1 MSSSSLGEADGF
13 DGTDPVRVG
22 PYRLL
27 RRLGAGGMGTVYLG
41 VNGSG
46 RQVAVKLVRPDLA
59 RVAEFRERLKRE
71 ADSARRVARFCTAA
85 VLDVNVTADV
95 PYLVTEF
102 VDGPTLAEVVRER
115 GPLHPAE
122 LHQLAASMATA
133 LMAIHRAGIV
143 HRDLKPSNI
152 VLSRL
157 GPKVIDF
164 GIARALDTASVL
176 SGEYPVGTP
185 ALMAPEQARG
195 DTITSAADVFAW
207 GGVIVYAGT
216 GRYPFG
222 TGPAAALLY
231 RTVNDTPAL
240 DGFEDSLR
248 PLVEDAMRKAPAD
261 RPTAEQLY
269 ARLLDMRVDEAELP
283 LGLPLAEVAALVQP
297 VAPGTPRTPGT
308 PGTPGTPAPPGTPGN
323 PSSPSLSSASVETQA
338 VPPTPVTV
346 LSPHSSPAPATT
358 GPAATT
364 GRAKASG
371 RPEAG
376 ARARAAGRAESA
388 GRGGAAGRVGTD
400 GRNRNRSGPR
410 RGGWRGRA
418 LLAAI
423 LAAVIATVTLVV
435 VDNRGAPSPTGVPEQ
450 AAARAL
456 RLQLQDRPLAR
467 RLALAAYHAAPE
479 STSTRNAVI
488 GLFAA
493 DIDPVVAS
501 LGGHVLSAALRPD
514 GRLLAA
520 GTEAG
525 TIELWDLT
533 DLARPVHAGTVAG
546 VGDWV
551 YSVAFNPGGNL
562 LAAGVGDGSV
572 RLWDVTDPARV
583 GALATLAF
591 HRDRVR
597 SVAFAP
603 DGATLASGGDDG
615 QVGLWAVTDPSRP
628 QRRSATD
635 GAVAGIR
642 SVAFSPRGGLLALAG
657 DDGSVRLWNVTD
669 PARPA
674 TSSTLRGTGR
684 TVRSVAFSVDGST
697 LAAGGIDGAV
707 RTWRVGGPGPVV
719 DLGSTPG
726 GVGGVTSVAFGPQ
739 GKILVTA
746 SEDET
751 VRLTDVSAPA
761 DPVALTDLRGHT
773 KAVSA
778 AMFVPGGR
786 TVVSA
791 GGDGSVRL
799 WTVDPAVLTRD
810 ACADPANRIGAKE
823 WHANFPDTPYDPP
836 CS

>member
-1 MSSSSLGEADGF
+1 M
-13 DGTDPVRVG
+13 RVG

-41 VNGSG
+41 LNGSG

-176 SGEYPVGTP
+176 SGEHPVGTP

-207 GGVIVYAGT
+207 GGVLVYAAT

-231 RTVNDTPAL
+231 RTVNDTPTL

-248 PLVEDAMRKAPAD
+248 PLVEEAMRKAPAD

-283 LGLPLAEVAALVQP
+283 LGPPLAEVTALVQP
-297 VAPGTPRTPGT
+297 VAPGTPGT
-308 PGTPGTPAPPGTPGN
+308 PGTPGMPGTPGN
-323 PSSPSLSSASVETQA
+323 PSPSPSPMSSSSVETQA

-346 LSPHSSPAPATT
+346 LSPHGSPAPAPSTAGRAGT
-358 GPAATT
+358 DRSAGTA
-364 GRAKASG
+364 GRAKAHG
-371 RPEAG
+371 RSQ
-376 ARARAAGRAESA
+376 GR
-388 GRGGAAGRVGTD
+388 
-400 GRNRNRSGPR
+400 RSR
-410 RGGWRGRA
+410 HGWRGIA

-423 LAAVIATVTLVV
+423 LAAVIATVVLVV
-435 VDNRGAPSPTGVPEQ
+435 VDNRGALSPTGVPEQ
-450 AAARAL
+450 VAARAL
-456 RLQLQDRPLAR
+456 RLQFQDRPLAR

-479 STSTRNAVI
+479 SASTRNAVI

-493 DIDPVVAS
+493 DVDPVVAP
-501 LGGHVLSAALRPD
+501 LGSRVLSAALRPD

-533 DLARPVHAGTVAG
+533 DLARPGHAGTISG

-551 YSVAFNPGGNL
+551 YSVAFDPGGNL
-562 LAAGVGDGSV
+562 LAAGVGDGAV
-572 RLWDVTDPARV
+572 RLWDVTDPARA
-583 GALATLAF
+583 GALATIAF

-603 DGATLASGGDDG
+603 DGSTLASGGDDG
-615 QVGLWAVTDPSRP
+615 QVGLWAVTDPAHP

-642 SVAFSPRGGLLALAG
+642 SLAFSPRGGLLALAG
-657 DDGSVRLWNVTD
+657 DDGSVRLWNVAD

-684 TVRSVAFSVDGST
+684 TVQSVAFSADSST

-707 RTWRVGGPGPVV
+707 HTWRVDGPGSVV

-726 GVGGVTSVAFGPQ
+726 GVGGVTSVAFSPDRA
-739 GKILVTA
+739 ILVSA

-751 VRLTDVSAPA
+751 VRLTDISAPA
-761 DPVALTDLRGHT
+761 DPVLLTDLRGHT

-791 GGDGSVRL
+791 SGDGSVRL
-799 WTVDPAVLTRD
+799 RTVDPAVLTRN
-810 ACADPANRIGAKE
+810 ACADPSNQIGSKE
-823 WHANFPDTPYDPP
+823 WYANFPNTPYAPP
-836 CS
+836 CP

>member
-1 MSSSSLGEADGF
+1 M
-13 DGTDPVRVG
+13 RVG

-41 VNGSG
+41 LNGSG

-176 SGEYPVGTP
+176 SGEHPVGTP

-207 GGVIVYAGT
+207 GGVLVYAAT

-231 RTVNDTPAL
+231 RTVNDTPTL

-248 PLVEDAMRKAPAD
+248 PLVEEAMRKAPAD

-283 LGLPLAEVAALVQP
+283 LGPPLAEVTALVQP
-297 VAPGTPRTPGT
+297 VAPGTPGT
-308 PGTPGTPAPPGTPGN
+308 PGIPGTPGN
-323 PSSPSLSSASVETQA
+323 PSPSPSSVETQA

-346 LSPHSSPAPATT
+346 LSPHGSPAPSTAGRAGTDRRAGT
-358 GPAATT
+358 A
-364 GRAKASG
+364 GRAKAHG
-371 RPEAG
+371 RSQ
-376 ARARAAGRAESA
+376 GR
-388 GRGGAAGRVGTD
+388 
-400 GRNRNRSGPR
+400 RSR
-410 RGGWRGRA
+410 HGWRGIA

-423 LAAVIATVTLVV
+423 LAAVIATVVLVV

-450 AAARAL
+450 VAARAL
-456 RLQLQDRPLAR
+456 RLQFQDRPLAR

-479 STSTRNAVI
+479 SASTRNAVI

-493 DIDPVVAS
+493 DVDPVVAP
-501 LGGHVLSAALRPD
+501 LGSRVLSAALRPD

-533 DLARPVHAGTVAG
+533 DLAHPGHAGTISG

-551 YSVAFNPGGNL
+551 YSVAFDPGGNL
-562 LAAGVGDGSV
+562 LAAGVGDGAV
-572 RLWDVTDPARV
+572 RLWDVTDPARA
-583 GALATLAF
+583 GALATIAF

-603 DGATLASGGDDG
+603 DGGTLASGGDDG
-615 QVGLWAVTDPSRP
+615 QVGLWAVTDPAHP

-642 SVAFSPRGGLLALAG
+642 SLAFSPRGGLLALAG
-657 DDGSVRLWNVTD
+657 DDGSVRLWNVAD

-684 TVRSVAFSVDGST
+684 TVQSVAFSADSST

-707 RTWRVGGPGPVV
+707 HTWRVDGPGSVV

-726 GVGGVTSVAFGPQ
+726 GVGGVTSVAFSPDRA
-739 GKILVTA
+739 ILVSA

-751 VRLTDVSAPA
+751 VRLTDISAPA
-761 DPVALTDLRGHT
+761 DPVLLTDLRGHT

-791 GGDGSVRL
+791 SGDGSVRL
-799 WTVDPAVLTRD
+799 WTVDPAVLTRN
-810 ACADPANRIGAKE
+810 ACADPSNQIGSKE
-823 WHANFPDTPYDPP
+823 WYANFPNTPYASP
-836 CS
+836 CP

>member
-1 MSSSSLGEADGF
+1 M
-13 DGTDPVRVG
+13 RVG

-41 VNGSG
+41 LNGSG

-176 SGEYPVGTP
+176 SGEHPVGTP

-207 GGVIVYAGT
+207 GGVLVYAAT

-231 RTVNDTPAL
+231 RTVNDTPTL

-283 LGLPLAEVAALVQP
+283 LGPPLAEVTALVQP
-297 VAPGTPRTPGT
+297 VAPRTPG
-308 PGTPGTPAPPGTPGN
+308 N
-323 PSSPSLSSASVETQA
+323 RPSPSPSLSSSSSVETQA
-338 VPPTPVTV
+338 APPTPVTV
-346 LSPHSSPAPATT
+346 LSPHSSPSPAPS
-358 GPAATT
+358 TT
-364 GRAKASG
+364 GRAGPACQAKAAG
-371 RPEAG
+371 RAKDAG
-376 ARARAAGRAESA
+376 RARAAGRSRRWSSRGG
-388 GRGGAAGRVGTD
+388 GRGM
-400 GRNRNRSGPR
+400 
-410 RGGWRGRA
+410 A

-423 LAAVIATVTLVV
+423 LAAVVATVVLVV

-450 AAARAL
+450 VAARAL
-456 RLQLQDRPLAR
+456 RLQFQDRPLAR

-479 STSTRNAVI
+479 SASTRNAVI
-488 GLFAA
+488 GLFAS
-493 DIDPVVAS
+493 DVDPVVAP
-501 LGGHVLSAALRPD
+501 LGSRVLSAALCPD

-533 DLARPVHAGTVAG
+533 DLAHPVHAGTISG

-551 YSVAFNPGGNL
+551 YSVAFDPGGNL
-562 LAAGVGDGSV
+562 LAAGVGDGAV
-572 RLWDVTDPARV
+572 RLWDVTDPARA
-583 GALATLAF
+583 GALATIAF

-615 QVGLWAVTDPSRP
+615 QVGLWAVTDPAHP

-642 SVAFSPRGGLLALAG
+642 SLAFSPRGGLLALAG
-657 DDGSVRLWNVTD
+657 DDGSVRLWNVAD

-684 TVRSVAFSVDGST
+684 TVQSVAFSADGST
-697 LAAGGIDGAV
+697 LAAGGIDGSV
-707 RTWRVGGPGPVV
+707 HTWRVDGPGADGPGSVV

-726 GVGGVTSVAFGPQ
+726 GVGGVTSVAFSPDRA
-739 GKILVTA
+739 ILVSA

-761 DPVALTDLRGHT
+761 DPVPLTDLRGHT

-791 GGDGSVRL
+791 SGDGSVRL
-799 WTVDPAVLTRD
+799 WTVDPAALTRD
-810 ACADPANRIGAKE
+810 ACADPANQIGSKE
-823 WHANFPDTPYDPP
+823 WYANFPHLPYAPP
-836 CS
+836 CP

>member
-1 MSSSSLGEADGF
+1 MSSSSLGGSDGF
-13 DGTDPVRVG
+13 DGADPVRVG

-41 VNGSG
+41 LNGSG

-122 LHQLAASMATA
+122 LHQLAASMTTA

-176 SGEYPVGTP
+176 SGEHPVGTP

-207 GGVIVYAGT
+207 GGVLVYAAT

-231 RTVNDTPAL
+231 RTVNDTPTL

-248 PLVEDAMRKAPAD
+248 PLVEEAMRKAPAD

-283 LGLPLAEVAALVQP
+283 LGPPLAEVAALVQP
-297 VAPGTPRTPGT
+297 VAPGTPGT
-308 PGTPGTPAPPGTPGN
+308 PGTLGN
-323 PSSPSLSSASVETQA
+323 PPTPTPSSSSSSSVETQA

-346 LSPHSSPAPATT
+346 LSPHGSPAPAPSTAGRAGT
-358 GPAATT
+358 DRRAGTV
-364 GRAKASG
+364 GRAKAHG
-371 RPEAG
+371 RSQ
-376 ARARAAGRAESA
+376 GR
-388 GRGGAAGRVGTD
+388 
-400 GRNRNRSGPR
+400 RSR
-410 RGGWRGRA
+410 RGWRGIA

-423 LAAVIATVTLVV
+423 LAAVIATVVLVV

-450 AAARAL
+450 VAARAL
-456 RLQLQDRPLAR
+456 RLQFQDRPLAR

-479 STSTRNAVI
+479 SASTRNAVI

-493 DIDPVVAS
+493 DVDPVVAP
-501 LGGHVLSAALRPD
+501 LGSRVLSAALRPD

-533 DLARPVHAGTVAG
+533 DLAHPVHAGTISG

-562 LAAGVGDGSV
+562 LAAGVGDGAV
-572 RLWDVTDPARV
+572 RLWNVTDPARA
-583 GALATLAF
+583 GALATIAF

-603 DGATLASGGDDG
+603 DGGTLASGGDDG
-615 QVGLWAVTDPSRP
+615 QVGLWAVTDPSHP

-642 SVAFSPRGGLLALAG
+642 SLAFSPRGGLLALAG
-657 DDGSVRLWNVTD
+657 NDGSVRLWNVAD

-684 TVRSVAFSVDGST
+684 TVQSVAFSADSST
-697 LAAGGIDGAV
+697 LAAGGIDGSV
-707 RTWRVGGPGPVV
+707 HTWRVDGPGSVV

-726 GVGGVTSVAFGPQ
+726 GVGGVTSVGFSPEGA
-739 GKILVTA
+739 ILVSA

-751 VRLTDVSAPA
+751 VRLTDISAPA
-761 DPVALTDLRGHT
+761 DPVLLTDLRGHT

-791 GGDGSVRL
+791 SGDGSVRL
-799 WTVDPAVLTRD
+799 WTVDPAALTRN
-810 ACADPANRIGAKE
+810 ACADPSNQIGSKD
-823 WHANFPDTPYDPP
+823 WYANFPNTPYAPP
-836 CS
+836 CP